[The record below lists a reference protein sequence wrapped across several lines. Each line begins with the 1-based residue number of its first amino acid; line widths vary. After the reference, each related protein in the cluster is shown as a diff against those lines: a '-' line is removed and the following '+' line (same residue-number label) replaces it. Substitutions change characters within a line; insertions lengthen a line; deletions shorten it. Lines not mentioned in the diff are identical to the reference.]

1 MANRQTVG
9 NICTMVEFLL
19 GLSATLNVVFTTM
32 WIIGHRAN
40 KKHEQELQR
49 QIEQNFGR
57 QLTQYFENWMY
68 KA

>member
-1 MANRQTVG
+1 
-9 NICTMVEFLL
+9 MVEFLL

-32 WIIGHRAN
+32 WIIGYRAN

-49 QIEQNFGR
+49 QIEQNYGR